1 MRPSCQQRAR
11 PCRMRASHGFPCGK
25 ASERMLSDRAW
36 PWGWPVWRSWSALV
50 RRWPALPSKPAR
62 QGRRPASART
72 RASARTSPARRPC
85 MGTPAT
91 PQGAVRPAH
100 GPASDARRASQRIF
114 RQSSGNLPAIFWRI
128 FRQSFKQSF
137 RRGCERGGP
146 SRNLPSLCAPRG
158 HPASGTLR
166 TAQLPQPAGLPS
178 AGMGRR
184 EGYAWLCRLPAAV
197 SVDASHPMALCSTGA
212 SPGCRHPAGC
222 GGLFSR
228 AGPQAPWQFR
238 IP

>member
-100 GPASDARRASQRIF
+100 APASDARRAFQRIF
-114 RQSSGNLPAIFWRI
+114 RQSSGNLLANLQAKLQANLQAGMRT
-128 FRQSFKQSF
+128 
-137 RRGCERGGP
+137 RRP
-146 SRNLPSLCAPRG
+146 F
-158 HPASGTLR
+158 
-166 TAQLPQPAGLPS
+166 PQPAVPVRTARPPCFWHPAHGAAPAACPGLPA

-197 SVDASHPMALCSTGA
+197 SVDASHLMALCSTGA

>member
-36 PWGWPVWRSWSALV
+36 PWGWPVWRSWSAGGLPC
-50 RRWPALPSKPAR
+50 PASR
-62 QGRRPASART
+62 QGRAGGQPLPGQEPLPGQAPHGAPAW
-72 RASARTSPARRPC
+72 ARRPHPRALS
-85 MGTPAT
+85 GPLTHLPAT
-91 PQGAVRPAH
+91 PGEPFS
-100 GPASDARRASQRIF
+100 ASF
-114 RQSSGNLPAIFWRI
+114 GNLPAIFWRI
-128 FRQSFKQSF
+128 FRQSFKQIF

-146 SRNLPSLCAPRG
+146 SRSLPSLCAPRG

-197 SVDASHPMALCSTGA
+197 SVDASHLMALCSTGA